1 MERRFGT
8 TFCKNS
14 DPSKRVGMDGVL
26 EIANDDKVGIVLDH
40 ARAGILFGS
49 VFHVVVSL
57 WLDLGFPR

>member
-1 MERRFGT
+1 
-8 TFCKNS
+8 
-14 DPSKRVGMDGVL
+14 MDGVL

-49 VFHVVVSL
+49 VFHIVVSL